1 MARTP
6 LPLGFVFY
14 QSDSLAFS
22 AQRCVNWIPIVAEAP
37 ALNDRMLMQPRGLKA
52 FVDTSLDANRG
63 GLDMAEKAYFIN
75 GNSLVEVTNSGAF
88 INRGTIPGSGRV
100 SLATNG
106 QFLVIVIPGVSAFAY
121 DNVALTLD
129 QITDANFRISDS
141 VVFKDGLFVFS
152 ASAGDVFF
160 NSRINDPFTYDFEFG
175 AANVNSDRIVA
186 LHVNHNELFV
196 GGLETIE
203 LFQIPVSPG
212 AGFPF
217 QRIPG
222 ANIQKGLHSKF
233 GTVEFNNTFAFIG
246 GGLNE
251 STAIWQVSGSAS
263 ASKLSTDAID
273 NEIQKFT
280 RDEIANSFSMT
291 YSERGQ
297 FLALFTFESTRIPSR
312 TFVYNATASGRIGQA
327 VWFEF
332 QSGVNDD
339 RFRVQSIVSA
349 YGKLLVGDDRS
360 GLIGEL
366 DHDTLTYY
374 GDPIFRSMATTPFS
388 QDGLP
393 IFAGLFEA
401 TFQAGVGLTGGNDPV
416 VRLDFSDDG
425 GRTFSSEISRGIGK
439 IGKYGQRSVWERQ
452 GDFPV
457 SRTIRLTITDPV
469 RANLIRLA
477 ANPELGVQ

>member
-22 AQRCVNWIPIVAEAP
+22 AQRCVNWIPVASEAP
-37 ALNDRMLMQPRGLKA
+37 ALNDRMLMQPLGLKS
-52 FVDTSLDANRG
+52 FVDTLIDANRG
-63 GLDMAEKAYFIN
+63 GMEMKEISYFVN
-75 GNSLVEVTNSGAF
+75 GNSLIEVSSLGTF
-88 INRGTIPGSGRV
+88 TNRGTIPGSGRV
-100 SLATNG
+100 SLANNG
-106 QFLVIVIPGVSAFAY
+106 QFLVIVIPGLSAFAY
-121 DNVALTLD
+121 DNVANTLT
-129 QITDANFRISDS
+129 QITDVNFRIADS
-141 VVFKDGLFVFS
+141 VVLKDGFFTFS
-152 ASAGDVFF
+152 ASDGSVVFV
-160 NSRINDPFTYDFEFG
+160 SSLNDPFTYDGTEFA
-175 AANVNSDRIVA
+175 AANINPDRIVA

-203 LFQIPVSPG
+203 IFQSTG
-212 AGFPF
+212 AASGFPF

-222 ANIQKGLHSKF
+222 ANIQKGLHTKF

-246 GGLNE
+246 GGFNE
-251 STAIWQVSGSAS
+251 ETAIWQISGSSS

-332 QSGVNDD
+332 QTGVNDG

-401 TFQAGVGLTGGNDPV
+401 TFQAGVGLTGGDDPI